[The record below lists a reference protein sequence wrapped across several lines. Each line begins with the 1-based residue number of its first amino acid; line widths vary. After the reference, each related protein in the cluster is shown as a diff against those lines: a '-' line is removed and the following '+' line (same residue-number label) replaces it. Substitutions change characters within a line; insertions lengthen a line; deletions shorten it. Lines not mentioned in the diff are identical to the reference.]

1 LDPLHSLERLLVAL
15 LHRVQAFSHATRPAD
30 VERVQDS
37 HRFWNDPSNPDL
49 KKLMHWR
56 GEGPFAD
63 DDLWLSLGRWHHEL
77 FERAASW
84 AGMSTPLEGVVE
96 WGCGGGMNAVQ
107 FAPAAEVYY
116 GVDINQ
122 ESLRECARQVEAED
136 AGQFVPVLIEAS
148 EPEAAVGQIPIPCD
162 LFFSSYTFE
171 GFPSPAYGLRVM
183 RIAFDLLRPGGIA
196 LVQVRY
202 HSGPGLLTLGRRK
215 YETTWPRTTSY
226 AIDGF
231 WELCEEIGFDPMFVT
246 LVPEQPELNETRYAY
261 FAMVK

>member
-1 LDPLHSLERLLVAL
+1 MLR
-15 LHRVQAFSHATRPAD
+15 RVQVFSHATRAAE
-30 VERVQDS
+30 VERLQDS

-56 GEGPFAD
+56 GEGPFGD
-63 DDLWLSLGRWHHEL
+63 DDLWLSLGRWHYGL
-77 FERAASW
+77 FEKAASW
-84 AGMSTPLEGVVE
+84 AGVTTPLEGVVD

-107 FAPAAEVYY
+107 LAPAAEVYY

-136 AGQFVPVLIEAS
+136 AGHFVPVLIEAS

-162 LFFSSYTFE
+162 LFFSSYAFE
-171 GFPSPAYGLRVM
+171 GLPSPAYGLRVM

-202 HSGPGLLTLGRRK
+202 HSGPALLSMGRRK
-215 YETTWPRTTSY
+215 YKPTWPRNTSY

-231 WELCEEIGFDPMFVT
+231 WEFCEEIGFDPMFVT